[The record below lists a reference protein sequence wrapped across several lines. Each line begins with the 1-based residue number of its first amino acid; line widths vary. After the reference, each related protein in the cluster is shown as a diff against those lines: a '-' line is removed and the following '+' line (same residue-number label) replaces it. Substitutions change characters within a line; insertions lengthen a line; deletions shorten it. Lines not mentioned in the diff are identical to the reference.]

1 MLPNVNNLDQLSF
14 PSSSTPDIND
24 LDQPIAI
31 RKEIRECKKN
41 LLYPIANFMSFQK
54 FSPSHKVFLLK
65 INTIPILKT
74 LHEALTKEN

>member
-1 MLPNVNNLDQLSF
+1 MLPDVNNLDQLF
-14 PSSSTPDIND
+14 YPSSSTPDINN

-31 RKEIRECKKN
+31 RKGIRECTKN
-41 LLYPIANFMSFQK
+41 PLYPIANFISFQK
-54 FSPSHKVFLLK
+54 FSPSHRVFLLK